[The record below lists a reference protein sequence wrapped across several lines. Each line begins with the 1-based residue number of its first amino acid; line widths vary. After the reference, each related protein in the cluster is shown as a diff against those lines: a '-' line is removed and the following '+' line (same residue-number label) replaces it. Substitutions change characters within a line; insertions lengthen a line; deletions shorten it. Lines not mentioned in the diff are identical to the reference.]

1 MWIASADVM
10 LQGNLESAFNW
21 TNSNPDALLVTL
33 PCRKQDAEF
42 CGVVQSNADG
52 IVRAISYNSFDEAN
66 SKEEISIVAGIVYLK
81 TEVAESVLSLS
92 SLPELD
98 SCTYIGSDNGGRAQQ
113 VVFFLCI
120 IIAFIIMLI
129 LNSHLQLS
137 LYFDLFGPMCSDV
150 EKARFLSGDYGS
162 SYDRIFGTP
171 VDQVHRAK
179 LKSR

>member
-1 MWIASADVM
+1 M

-33 PCRKQDAEF
+33 PCRKQEAEF

-52 IVRAISYNSFDEAN
+52 TVLAISYNSFDEAN

-113 VVFFLCI
+113 VVFLMYHDCLYYNAYFK
-120 IIAFIIMLI
+120 
-129 LNSHLQLS
+129 LS
-137 LYFDLFGPMCSDV
+137 LF
-150 EKARFLSGDYGS
+150 S
-162 SYDRIFGTP
+162 SCPCTLIYLGRC
-171 VDQVHRAK
+171 VQM
-179 LKSR
+179 LKSHDSYRGTMDLPLIGYLEHLLTKFIEQN